1 VSSVI
6 VIEER
11 LRTRGLSIALAALW
25 LAVALVGVLLLSL
38 PSFNTPWIAIVVVAL
53 ALALLALIY
62 VGSLKLIVRVIDEPA
77 GRTLEVLY
85 GPGPIVRQRF
95 RADQIERASAHHLNF
110 TPIRGWGYRG
120 SLRFFK
126 YAALSTRRGDALLVN
141 LSGARRFVVT
151 VDEPESFA
159 EALNTGRGTA

>member
-1 VSSVI
+1 MSSVI

-11 LRTRGLSIALAALW
+11 LRTRGMSLAVAAVWLLVAVVEVLVLSLSSSNTPWVAVVVV
-25 LAVALVGVLLLSL
+25 AVALVLL
-38 PSFNTPWIAIVVVAL
+38 V
-53 ALALLALIY
+53 LIY
-62 VGSLKLIVRVIDEPA
+62 VGSLKVIVRVIDEPA

-95 RADQIERASAHHLNF
+95 RTDEIERASAHHLSF
-110 TPIRGWGYRG
+110 TQMGGWGYRG

-126 YAALSTRRGDALLVN
+126 YAALSTRSGDALMLN

-159 EALNTGRGTA
+159 EALNTGRGTS

>member
-11 LRTRGLSIALAALW
+11 LGTRRLSLALATLW
-25 LAVALVGVLLLSL
+25 LLAVVVEVLLISLSSL
-38 PSFNTPWIAIVVVAL
+38 NTPWVAIVAVAV
-53 ALALLALIY
+53 AFVLLVMIF
-62 VGSLKLIVRVIDEPA
+62 VGSLKIIVRVIDEPA

-85 GPGPIVRQRF
+85 GPGPIVCQRF
-95 RADQIERASAHHLNF
+95 RANEIEKASAHHLSF
-110 TPIRGWGYRG
+110 TQMGGWGYRG

-126 YAALSTRRGDALLVN
+126 YAALSTRRGDALMVN

-151 VDEPESFA
+151 VDEPEAFA
-159 EALNTGRGTA
+159 EALNTGRGAS

>member
-11 LRTRGLSIALAALW
+11 LRTRGLSLALAVVW
-25 LAVALVGVLLLSL
+25 LLLAAVEVLLLSL
-38 PSFNTPWIAIVVVAL
+38 SSFNTPWIAIVVVAV
-53 ALALLALIY
+53 ALVLLALIY
-62 VGSLKLIVRVIDEPA
+62 AGSLNVIVRVIDEPA

-95 RADQIERASAHHLNF
+95 RADEIERASAHHLSF
-110 TPIRGWGYRG
+110 TQMGGWGYRG

-126 YAALSTRRGDALLVN
+126 YAALSTRRGDALMVN

-159 EALNTGRGTA
+159 EALNVGHVTS

>member
-11 LRTRGLSIALAALW
+11 LRTRGLSLALAVVW
-25 LAVALVGVLLLSL
+25 VVVAVVEALLLSL
-38 PSFNTPWIAIVVVAL
+38 SSSNTPWIVIVVVAMALVVL
-53 ALALLALIY
+53 ALVCA
-62 VGSLKLIVRVIDEPA
+62 GSLKVIVRVIEVPA

-85 GPGPIVRQRF
+85 GPGPIVRQQF
-95 RADQIERASAHHLNF
+95 SADEIEGASAHHLNF
-110 TPIRGWGYRG
+110 TQMGGWGYRG

-126 YAALSTRRGDALLVN
+126 YAALSTRRGDALMVN

-159 EALNTGRGTA
+159 EALNTGRGPS

>member
-11 LRTRGLSIALAALW
+11 LRTRGLSIALATVW
-25 LAVALVGVLLLSL
+25 LLGAVVEVLLLTL
-38 PSFNTPWIAIVVVAL
+38 ALNAPWIAIVVVAL
-53 ALALLALIY
+53 ALVSLAMIY
-62 VGSLKLIVRVIDEPA
+62 IGSLKIIVRVIDEPA

-85 GPGPIVRQRF
+85 GPGPNVRQRF
-95 RADQIERASAHHLNF
+95 RADEIERASAHQLSF
-110 TPIRGWGYRG
+110 AQMGGWGYLG

-126 YAALSTRRGDALLVN
+126 YAALSTRRGEALMVN

-159 EALNTGRGTA
+159 EALNSERHAK